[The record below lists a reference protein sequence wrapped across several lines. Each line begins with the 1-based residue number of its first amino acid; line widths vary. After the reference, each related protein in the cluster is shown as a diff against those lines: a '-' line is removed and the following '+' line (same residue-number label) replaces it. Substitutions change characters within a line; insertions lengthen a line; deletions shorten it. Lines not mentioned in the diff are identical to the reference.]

1 MHPGLEYISKLTISS
16 ITIKIN
22 RTQLRTS
29 AKRPASFCQQNV
41 IRVEPVDNCFFPL
54 MISASITSEYRTSV
68 DFDGRF
74 HPKYILVNTL

>member
-29 AKRPASFCQQNV
+29 AKRPASFC
-41 IRVEPVDNCFFPL
+41 
-54 MISASITSEYRTSV
+54 
-68 DFDGRF
+68 
-74 HPKYILVNTL
+74 